1 MSILLR
7 VKAARTIATLSQGR
21 SATLSQVESTV
32 NLRSERGSAESL
44 LWGGTARHPAEAGC
58 LQDACK
64 APLQPWPQATRSK
77 HRLRRRRTFDGW
89 RRSMPANQALPRCL
103 LPSIITRFSVGLSNI
118 GAYTDATFERL

>member
-32 NLRSERGSAESL
+32 NLRSVRGSAESL

-64 APLQPWPQATRSK
+64 APLQPWRRYAHAHARAVAVWRHGAFRRAAPRDPDRDHRSTPIRRGRRATVCV
-77 HRLRRRRTFDGW
+77 D
-89 RRSMPANQALPRCL
+89 
-103 LPSIITRFSVGLSNI
+103 
-118 GAYTDATFERL
+118 ERP